1 MRLCF
6 SSHRHNW
13 LGYVSGDAIAMREL
27 SDLLNDEAIY
37 RRTATVQRE
46 LTDRFGRLSG
56 IERRFLSAVTGHT
69 PLRVLLDLGI
79 DGPGIS

>member
-1 MRLCF
+1 MQ
-6 SSHRHNW
+6 
-13 LGYVSGDAIAMREL
+13 EL
-27 SDLLNDEAIY
+27 LDLLNDEAIY
-37 RRTATVQRE
+37 RRTATGQRE

-79 DGPGIS
+79 DGPGISQAVVQLAARGLVTQVHRK